1 VLLQPHQAFQAI
13 ATRFAKHDANYLASI
28 KLAAFRLWLTAL

>member
-1 VLLQPHQAFQAI
+1 MPSGKSSRHNKV
-13 ATRFAKHDANYLASI
+13 DANYLASI